1 MDCRNHPTKNAGNT
15 CSHCGDWLCEECT
28 ADVGGRIYCA
38 TCLQKHWIGHEAAPK
53 TPPPPY
59 SAPRDG
65 RRKIDGGLLMFFTL
79 FPPGINYMYEG
90 LIKRGLFFLSA
101 FCLSFYL
108 LVTLNSPV
116 FLLLMFVMWI
126 TCAFDAFR
134 IRTKLNAGEYV
145 PDNVDDI
152 LGFVRKHKAVIIPIV
167 AIAFGFNLFASI
179 SRGMCFIPMSHSGM
193 RHVFNNRLIPMLLFL
208 GGLYLIISSGKRSKS
223 SSADERRDFEDNN
236 H

>member
-1 MDCRNHPTKNAGNT
+1 MCRNHPTKNAGNT
-15 CSHCGDWLCEECT
+15 CSQCGDWLCEECT

-53 TPPPPY
+53 APY
-59 SAPRDG
+59 SSPPRDG

-101 FCLSFYL
+101 FCLTFYL
-108 LVTLNSPV
+108 LASLNSPV
-116 FLLLMFVMWI
+116 FLIPMMVMWV

-134 IRTKLNAGEYV
+134 IRTKINAGEYV
-145 PDNVDDI
+145 SDNVDDV
-152 LGFVRKHKAVIIPIV
+152 LGFIRKHKAVIVPIL
-167 AIAFGFNLFASI
+167 AIALAVNVFGTF
-179 SRGMCFIPMSHSGM
+179 SRGMCFIPASHFGM

-208 GGLYLIISSGKRSKS
+208 GGIYLIISSGKRSKS
-223 SSADERRDFEDNN
+223 SRDSEKRDFEDNN